1 MKELLA
7 LNIYFKRYAGKMLF
21 GVCCIVLS
29 NVVGVYVAVFVR
41 EGLNEAVVHRQTA
54 SGLGGEALMG
64 AVYAAAAGF
73 VTLLL
78 LAAAL
83 KGLFMYLMRQSI
95 VVVSR
100 QVEYDLKND
109 VYRHYQ
115 QLDTA
120 FYRAH
125 FTGDMMARIGEDV
138 SNVRMYVGPAVM
150 YFANIIFTFITVISQ
165 MLLVNSTLTLWVL
178 IPLPFLSYSIYHVS
192 KIINRRNTD
201 IQNQLSV
208 LTTGA
213 QETFAG
219 IRVIKSFGAEAAF
232 LADFSD
238 KTREYKRLNLRLALV
253 NSLFFPL
260 MILLVGIS
268 TLMVLYLGGKA
279 VQAGT
284 FSAGNIA
291 EFILYLNMLI
301 WPVASLG
308 WTTALVQKAAAS
320 QKRINE
326 FLEYPVEADSAHL
339 PAFQFQKHIQLQDV
353 GFTYPGAMKPALSGL
368 NLVVPKGTI
377 LGITG
382 KTGCGK
388 TTLAHL
394 LTGQSTPDTG
404 KLLYDNDAPQAYA
417 RKDFNRCIAYVPQ
430 DVFLFSDTLTENI
443 AFGLAEG
450 EATEEKILA
459 AAMMAGLGR
468 DIAQFPLGLKTLLG
482 ERGVLLS
489 GGQKQRVSI
498 ARALIKEAELYIFDD
513 CLSAVDADTER
524 EIIQS
529 LTQKLKGKTAI
540 IISHRLASLQAA
552 NQIIL
557 LEEGKIAESGT
568 FAELIKAGGS
578 FSELYQLQNN
588 TNYFCKQNAR
598 LFLEEK

>member
-54 SGLGGEALMG
+54 SGLGGDALMG
-64 AVYAAAAGF
+64 AVYGAAAGF
-73 VTLLL
+73 VILLL
-78 LAAAL
+78 MAAAL

-100 QVEYDLKND
+100 QVEFDLKND
-109 VYRHYQ
+109 VYHHYQ

-165 MLLVNSTLTLWVL
+165 MLLVNSNLTLWVL

-339 PAFQFQKHIQLQDV
+339 PAFQFQKHIQLQNV
-353 GFTYPGAMKPALSGL
+353 GFTYPGAIKPALSGL
-368 NLVVPKGTI
+368 NLMVPKGTI

-430 DVFLFSDTLTENI
+430 DVFLFSDTLAENI
-443 AFGLAEG
+443 AFGLEEG
-450 EATEEKILA
+450 EATDEKVLA

-529 LTQKLKGKTAI
+529 LTQKLRGKTAI
-540 IISHRLASLQAA
+540 IISHRLASLQEA

-568 FAELIKAGGS
+568 FAELIRAGGS
-578 FSELYQLQNN
+578 FSELYQLQSN
-588 TNYFCKQNAR
+588 TN
-598 LFLEEK
+598 

>member
-7 LNIYFKRYAGKMLF
+7 LNIYFRRYAGKMVF
-21 GVCCIVLS
+21 GIFCILLS
-29 NVVGVYVAVFVR
+29 NTVGVYVAVFVR

-54 SGLGGEALMG
+54 AGLGGDSLMG
-64 AVYAAAAGF
+64 GVYAAAAGF
-73 VTLLL
+73 VLLLL

-109 VYRHYQ
+109 IYSHYQ
-115 QLDTA
+115 QLGMA
-120 FYRAH
+120 FYRSH

-150 YFANIIFTFITVISQ
+150 YFANIIFTFITVITQ
-165 MLLVNSTLTLWVL
+165 MLLVNTQLTLWVL

-208 LTTGA
+208 LTTAA

-219 IRVIKSFGAEAAF
+219 IRVIKSFGAEGSF
-232 LADFSD
+232 LHDFSS
-238 KTREYKRLNLRLALV
+238 KTEEYRRLNMRLALV

-268 TLMVLYLGGKA
+268 TLMVLYLGGRA
-279 VQAGT
+279 VEAGS

-326 FLEYPVEADSAHL
+326 FLEHPVEEESEHS
-339 PAFQFQKHIQLQDV
+339 PTFQFHNQIELRDV
-353 GFTYPGAMKPALSGL
+353 GFTYAGASRPALSGL
-368 NLVVPKGTI
+368 NLTIPKGTI
-377 LGITG
+377 LGVTG
-382 KTGCGK
+382 KTGSGK

-394 LTGQSTPDTG
+394 LTGQSSPDTG
-404 KLLYDNDAPQAYA
+404 SILFDKEKLQSFS
-417 RKDFNRCIAYVPQ
+417 RSEFNRHIAYVPQ
-430 DVFLFSDTLTENI
+430 DVFLFSDTLANNI
-443 AFGLAEG
+443 AFGLSD
-450 EATEEKILA
+450 EEENEQKIND

-468 DIAQFPLGLKTLLG
+468 DIAQFPLGLKTMLG

-498 ARALIKEAELYIFDD
+498 ARALIKDAALFIFDD

-524 EIIQS
+524 EIIHS
-529 LTQKLKGKTAI
+529 LTQKLQGKTAV

-552 NQIIL
+552 DHIVL
-557 LEEGKIAESGT
+557 MDDGKIAEQGT
-568 FAELIKAGGS
+568 FTDLVKAGGS
-578 FSELYQLQNN
+578 FAELYQLQRN
-588 TNYFCKQNAR
+588 TD
-598 LFLEEK
+598 

>member
-7 LNIYFKRYAGKMLF
+7 LNIYFRRYAGKMLF
-21 GVCCIVLS
+21 GICCIVLS

-41 EGLNEAVVHRQTA
+41 EGLNEAVLHRQTA
-54 SGLGGEALMG
+54 AGLGGEALIG
-64 AVYAAAAGF
+64 AVYKAAIGF
-73 VTLLL
+73 VVLLL

-100 QVEYDLKND
+100 KVEYDLKND
-109 VYRHYQ
+109 IYNHYQ
-115 QLDTA
+115 QLGLS

-150 YFANIIFTFITVISQ
+150 YFANIIFTFITVIAQ
-165 MLLVNSTLTLWVL
+165 MLMVNTQLTLWVL

-208 LTTGA
+208 LTTA
-213 QETFAG
+213 SQETFAG
-219 IRVIKSFGAEAAF
+219 IRVIKSFGAESAF
-232 LADFSD
+232 FDDFSA
-238 KTREYKRLNLRLALV
+238 KTEEYRRLNMRLAVV

-268 TLMVLYLGGKA
+268 TLMVLYLGGRA
-279 VQAGT
+279 VEAGT

-326 FLEYPVEADSAHL
+326 FLDHEGEKDEAAVV
-339 PAFQFQKHIQLQDV
+339 PFQFNKEITLRNVD
-353 GFTYPGAMKPALSGL
+353 FTYPGAVKPALTQI
-368 NLVVPKGTI
+368 NLTIPKGSI

-382 KTGCGK
+382 KTGSGK
-388 TTLAHL
+388 STLAQL
-394 LTGQSTPDTG
+394 LTAQISPDIG
-404 KLLYDNDAPQAYA
+404 EILFDEKPPGAFS
-417 RKDFNRCIAYVPQ
+417 RKDFNNHMAYVPQ
-430 DVFLFSDTLTENI
+430 DVFLFSDTLAENI

-450 EATEEKILA
+450 EETDEKIEEA
-459 AAMMAGLGR
+459 AAQAGLAR
-468 DIAQFPLGLKTLLG
+468 DIAQFPLGLKTMLG

-498 ARALIKEAELYIFDD
+498 ARALIKDADIYIFDD
-513 CLSAVDADTER
+513 CLSAVDADTEK
-524 EIIQS
+524 EIINS
-529 LTQKLKGKTAI
+529 LTRKLQGKTAI

-552 NQIIL
+552 SHIVL
-557 LEEGKIAESGT
+557 LDEGKIAEEGAFSELVRTGGS
-568 FAELIKAGGS
+568 FAELYK
-578 FSELYQLQNN
+578 LQSN
-588 TNYFCKQNAR
+588 TT
-598 LFLEEK
+598 

>member
-7 LNIYFKRYAGKMLF
+7 LNVYFRRYAGKMLF
-21 GVCCIVLS
+21 GVFCIVLS
-29 NVVGVYVAVFVR
+29 NMVGVYVAVFVR

-54 SGLGGEALMG
+54 AGLGGEALMG
-64 AVYAAAAGF
+64 MVYTAAAGF
-73 VTLLL
+73 VVLLL
-78 LAAAL
+78 IAAAL

-100 QVEYDLKND
+100 KVEYDLKND
-109 VYRHYQ
+109 LYNHYQ
-115 QLDTA
+115 RLGLS
-120 FYRAH
+120 FYRSH

-150 YFANIIFTFITVISQ
+150 YFANIIFTFITVITQ
-165 MLLVNSTLTLWVL
+165 MLMVNTQLTLWVL

-192 KIINRRNTD
+192 KIINRRNAD
-201 IQNQLSV
+201 IQSQLSV
-208 LTTGA
+208 LTTA
-213 QETFAG
+213 SQETFAG
-219 IRVIKSFGAEAAF
+219 IRVIKSFGAESAF
-232 LADFSD
+232 FGDFSA
-238 KTREYKRLNLRLALV
+238 KTEEYRRLNMRLAVV

-268 TLMVLYLGGKA
+268 TLMVLYLGGRA
-279 VQAGT
+279 VEAGT

-326 FLEYPVEADSAHL
+326 FLEYETEKDET
-339 PAFQFQKHIQLQDV
+339 PAAPFCFNRQITLKNV
-353 GFTYPGAMKPALSGL
+353 GYTYPGAVKPALSNI
-368 NLVVPKGTI
+368 NLTVPKGSI

-388 TTLAHL
+388 STLAQL
-394 LTGQSTPDTG
+394 LTAQNTPGSGEILFDD
-404 KLLYDNDAPQAYA
+404 KAPQAFS
-417 RKDFNRCIAYVPQ
+417 RKDFNSHIAYVPQ
-430 DVFLFSDTLTENI
+430 DVFLFSDTLAGNI

-450 EATEEKILA
+450 QETDEKIEEA
-459 AAMMAGLGR
+459 ALQAGLGR
-468 DIAQFPLGLKTLLG
+468 DIAQFPLGLKTMLG

-498 ARALIKEAELYIFDD
+498 ARALIKDAELYIFDD
-513 CLSAVDADTER
+513 CLSAVDADTEK

-529 LTQKLKGKTAI
+529 LTQKLEGKTAI

-552 NQIIL
+552 GHIVL
-557 LEEGKIAESGT
+557 LDEGRIAEEGT
-568 FAELIKAGGS
+568 FSELVRAGGS
-578 FSELYQLQNN
+578 FSELYKLQSN
-588 TNYFCKQNAR
+588 TN
-598 LFLEEK
+598 

>member
-109 VYRHYQ
+109 VYHHYQ

-430 DVFLFSDTLTENI
+430 DVFLFSDTLAENI

-513 CLSAVDADTER
+513 CLSAVDADTEQ

-588 TNYFCKQNAR
+588 TN
-598 LFLEEK
+598 

>member
-21 GVCCIVLS
+21 GIFCIVLS
-29 NVVGVYVAVFVR
+29 NMVGVYVAVFVR

-54 SGLGGEALMG
+54 AGLGGEALMG
-64 AVYAAAAGF
+64 AVYGAAAGF
-73 VTLLL
+73 VILLL
-78 LAAAL
+78 MAAAL

-100 QVEYDLKND
+100 QVEFDLKND
-109 VYRHYQ
+109 VYHHYQ

-165 MLLVNSTLTLWVL
+165 MLLVNTPLTLWVL

-232 LADFSD
+232 LSDFSS

-279 VQAGT
+279 VEAGT

-326 FLEYPVEADSAHL
+326 FLDYPVEADSTHL
-339 PAFQFQKHIQLQDV
+339 PPFQFQDRIHLQDV
-353 GFTYPGAMKPALSGL
+353 GFTYPGAIKPALSNL
-368 NLVVPKGTI
+368 NLVIPKGSI

-388 TTLAHL
+388 TTLAQL
-394 LTGQSTPDTG
+394 LTGQSIPNTG
-404 KLLYDNDAPQAYA
+404 KILYDDAQPQAFS
-417 RKDFNRCIAYVPQ
+417 RKDFNRHVAYVPQ
-430 DVFLFSDTLTENI
+430 DVFLFSDTLAENI

-450 EATEEKILA
+450 EATDEKVLA

-468 DIAQFPLGLKTLLG
+468 DIAQFPLGLKTMLG

-529 LTQKLKGKTAI
+529 LTQKLRGKTAI
-540 IISHRLASLQAA
+540 IISHRLASLQEAH
-552 NQIIL
+552 QIIL

-568 FAELIKAGGS
+568 FAELIRAGGS
-578 FSELYQLQNN
+578 FSELYQLQSN
-588 TNYFCKQNAR
+588 TN
-598 LFLEEK
+598 

>member
-54 SGLGGEALMG
+54 SGLGGDALMG
-64 AVYAAAAGF
+64 AVYGAAAGF
-73 VTLLL
+73 VILLL
-78 LAAAL
+78 MAAAL

-109 VYRHYQ
+109 VYHHYQ

-165 MLLVNSTLTLWVL
+165 MLLVNSNLTLWVL

-339 PAFQFQKHIQLQDV
+339 PAFQFQKHIQLQNV
-353 GFTYPGAMKPALSGL
+353 GFTYPGAIKPALSGL
-368 NLVVPKGTI
+368 NLMVPKGTI

-430 DVFLFSDTLTENI
+430 DVFLFSDTLAENI
-443 AFGLAEG
+443 AFGLEEG
-450 EATEEKILA
+450 EATDEKVLA

-529 LTQKLKGKTAI
+529 LTQKLRGKTAI
-540 IISHRLASLQAA
+540 IISHRLASLQEA

-568 FAELIKAGGS
+568 FAELIRAGGS
-578 FSELYQLQNN
+578 FSELYQLQSN
-588 TNYFCKQNAR
+588 TN
-598 LFLEEK
+598 